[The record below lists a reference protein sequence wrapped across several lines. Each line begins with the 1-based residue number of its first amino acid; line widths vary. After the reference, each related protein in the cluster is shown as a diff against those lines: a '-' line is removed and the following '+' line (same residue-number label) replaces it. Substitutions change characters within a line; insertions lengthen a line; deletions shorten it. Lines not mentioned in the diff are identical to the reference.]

1 MSAPTP
7 PGSWNQ
13 QPGTPPPAPRAPFGA
28 PVGGPPP
35 GPALGQ
41 GSDLIDGEWHRLHP
55 LTPLLR
61 VGVFVIAIGAF
72 LINQSWQ
79 TITSFLFPQLDEYN
93 YNEYDPTSMVF
104 QNQTWLLWAA
114 IGTLLVI
121 ILIGLFSYLSWRFAQ
136 FRVTDTTIE
145 LQSGVLFRKSRQAR
159 LDRVQDINIQRPLIA
174 RVVGASKIEIGVA
187 GENANIQLIYVRTR
201 DADGI
206 RAGILQRASGAKRN
220 ERQAQAHSQ
229 SPAVHGHGHGLASP
243 DGADVGQFAGAG
255 TSGGAPIE
263 QKPPTAEQL
272 RTRASEFF
280 AQRVEELT
288 SPELA
293 PGEAAPQ
300 SVVRLPPWRLVVAN
314 LVNPWLIVIIVA
326 LVAGLIVT
334 FTFGFWW
341 LLFSILPLGA
351 VFLAV
356 TVGQILPSLNY
367 SIAATPDGVRVGRG
381 LLTTSNDTVPPG
393 RIHAVQVSQPLFWRP
408 FDWWMVRITRA
419 GTEQVSS
426 DGSQNQAALTRNLV
440 LPVGTRA
447 ETERVL
453 ALLLPMLV
461 DDEVRRLIELGMYS
475 KGNDDHFVTAP
486 KRAAWMRPF
495 SWKRHGFRLDN
506 RALYLRFGAWSRKL
520 TIIPAERMQSIGL
533 DRGPIGYFA
542 NVVNLHAHTVL
553 GVGVTTRIG
562 MVDGNI
568 GIRLFD
574 DVSAVAIRAASLD
587 SSHRWREA
595 ATLSAIATARMRV
608 ADAQSRGI
616 PVDSQTIAVLQAER
630 EYQHALAQSGV
641 HGTSTPPVAQPHAA
655 QQAAPEPNLSRIPA
669 QFGSTAPVVAAP
681 AAPIAVA
688 PSAAPATPFAAADA
702 TVSAPAPAA
711 PSTPAWSPPPSAGPA
726 PASPAS
732 EGAVAPS
739 PIGPVPGAPANG
751 AWAPVSWEP
760 VAAPPA
766 TPDSAID
773 TTPTPIQTPA
783 TIGPAPVQAA
793 PAVQSLPPVEQAP
806 TPLAKPTP
814 VAPEQTPLVGP
825 TSTAAEPQIADERA
839 ELAATPPPG
848 VATPSA
854 PPAPSTPST
863 PSAGDAPQPLTRRQ
877 LREQRQNGILPPA
890 PAPDEAPSEQ
900 RPEGGA

>member
-1 MSAPTP
+1 MSAHLP
-7 PGSWNQ
+7 PQS
-13 QPGTPPPAPRAPFGA
+13 PGAQF
-28 PVGGPPP
+28 GGPPPGPPQGQAP

-55 LTPLLR
+55 LTPLLK

-79 TITSFLFPQLDEYN
+79 TITSFIFPQLDEYSGA
-93 YNEYDPTSMVF
+93 EYDPTRMVF
-104 QNQTWLLWAA
+104 ENQTWLLWAA
-114 IGTLLVI
+114 LGTLLVI
-121 ILIGLFSYLSWRFAQ
+121 VLLGLFSYLSWRFAQ
-136 FRVTDTTIE
+136 FRVSDTTIE

-159 LDRVQDINIQRPLIA
+159 LDRVQDINIQRPLVA
-174 RVVGASKIEIGVA
+174 RIVGASKIEIGVA
-187 GENANIQLIYVRTR
+187 GENANIQLVYVRTR

-220 ERQAQAHSQ
+220 ERAAHGQSFPSSAQHGAAGVNGGMHM
-229 SPAVHGHGHGLASP
+229 PASAGQP
-243 DGADVGQFAGAG
+243 NGAGPAGAVGQ
-255 TSGGAPIE
+255 APA
-263 QKPPTAEQL
+263 QRPPTAEQL

-314 LVNPWLIVIIVA
+314 LVNPWLVVIVVA
-326 LVAGLIVT
+326 LVAGLVVT

-351 VFLAV
+351 VFFAV
-356 TVGQILPSLNY
+356 TAGQILPSLNY

-461 DDEVRRLIELGMYS
+461 NDEVRRLIELGMYS
-475 KGNDDHFVTAP
+475 KGDDDYFVTAP

-495 SWKRHGFRLDN
+495 SWRRHGFRLDS

-520 TIIPAERMQSIGL
+520 TIVPAERMQSIGL

-553 GVGVTTRIG
+553 GMGVTTRIG
-562 MVDGNI
+562 MVDGDI
-568 GIRLFD
+568 GVRLFD

-587 SSHRWREA
+587 TSHRWREA

-608 ADAQSRGI
+608 ADAESRGTA
-616 PVDSQTIAVLQAER
+616 VDSQTIAVLQAER
-630 EYQHALAQSGV
+630 EYQQALAQSGV
-641 HGTSTPPVAQPHAA
+641 DGTSTPPVAEPSAA
-655 QQAAPEPNLSRIPA
+655 QRATPAPDLSRIPA
-669 QFGSTAPVVAAP
+669 QFGSAS
-681 AAPIAVA
+681 
-688 PSAAPATPFAAADA
+688 SAG
-702 TVSAPAPAA
+702 
-711 PSTPAWSPPPSAGPA
+711 STPSAGVSPSAPPESVGLPA
-726 PASPAS
+726 TAPQPPAA
-732 EGAVAPS
+732 AAPMPS
-739 PIGPVPGAPANG
+739 SIGPVPGAPANG

-766 TPDSAID
+766 SHDSSID
-773 TTPTPIQTPA
+773 TTPTPIQSPA
-783 TIGPAPVQAA
+783 TIGPAPAHRTPAEREAA
-793 PAVQSLPPVEQAP
+793 P
-806 TPLAKPTP
+806 
-814 VAPEQTPLVGP
+814 
-825 TSTAAEPQIADERA
+825 TAAPQTESAQVQEPSVVPDQ
-839 ELAATPPPG
+839 
-848 VATPSA
+848 
-854 PPAPSTPST
+854 
-863 PSAGDAPQPLTRRQ
+863 PQPLTRRQ
-877 LREQRQNGILPPA
+877 LREQRENGT
-890 PAPDEAPSEQ
+890 APDQQPGHDSRQA
-900 RPEGGA
+900 PEGNA

>member
-7 PGSWNQ
+7 PGNWQ
-13 QPGTPPPAPRAPFGA
+13 QPGTPPPMPPAPL
-28 PVGGPPP
+28 GPPAGGTP
-35 GPALGQ
+35 PGAGPALGQ
-41 GSDLIDGEWHRLHP
+41 GADLIDGEWHRLHP

-93 YNEYDPTSMVF
+93 YNEYDPTTMVF

-121 ILIGLFSYLSWRFAQ
+121 LLIGLFSYLSWRFAQ

-243 DGADVGQFAGAG
+243 NGADVGQFAGAG
-255 TSGGAPIE
+255 SSGGAPIE

-351 VFLAV
+351 VFFAV

-475 KGNDDHFVTAP
+475 KGNDDYFVTAP

-495 SWKRHGFRLDN
+495 SWKRHGFRLDS
-506 RALYLRFGAWSRKL
+506 RALYLRYGAWSRKL

-641 HGTSTPPVAQPHAA
+641 QATSTPPVAQPHAT
-655 QQAAPEPNLSRIPA
+655 QRSAPEPDLSRIPA
-669 QFGSTAPVVAAP
+669 QFGAAP
-681 AAPIAVA
+681 GVPATAGAPIASVPVASPPPPA
-688 PSAAPATPFAAADA
+688 PSAPAVVAGDT
-702 TVSAPAPAA
+702 TSASAPAA
-711 PSTPAWSPPPSAGPA
+711 PSTPGWSTPPSSASAPVPPA
-726 PASPAS
+726 RD
-732 EGAVAPS
+732 GATAPS
-739 PIGPVPGAPANG
+739 PIGPVPGAPATG

-773 TTPTPIQTPA
+773 TTPTPIQTPDA
-783 TIGPAPVQAA
+783 IGPAPVQVTPADHGVPPVAEPKA
-793 PAVQSLPPVEQAP
+793 PAAVVP
-806 TPLAKPTP
+806 
-814 VAPEQTPLVGP
+814 
-825 TSTAAEPQIADERA
+825 
-839 ELAATPPPG
+839 
-848 VATPSA
+848 PSA
-854 PPAPSTPST
+854 PPASAAPAA
-863 PSAGDAPQPLTRRQ
+863 PSAPAAPAAPSPADDEAPQPLTRRQ
-877 LREQRQNGILPPA
+877 LREQRQNGILPTA
-890 PAPDEAPSEQ
+890 SAESTREQQQSE
-900 RPEGGA
+900 GDA

>member
-243 DGADVGQFAGAG
+243 NGADVGQFAGAG
-255 TSGGAPIE
+255 SSGGAPIE

-475 KGNDDHFVTAP
+475 KGNDDYFVTAP

-641 HGTSTPPVAQPHAA
+641 QATSTPPVAQPHTTHRS
-655 QQAAPEPNLSRIPA
+655 APEPDLSRIPA
-669 QFGSTAPVVAAP
+669 QFESAPGVPATAG
-681 AAPIAVA
+681 APIASVPVASPPPPA
-688 PSAAPATPFAAADA
+688 PSAPAVVAGDT
-702 TVSAPAPAA
+702 TSASAPAA
-711 PSTPAWSPPPSAGPA
+711 PSTPGWSMPPSSASAPVPPA
-726 PASPAS
+726 RD
-732 EGAVAPS
+732 GATAPS
-739 PIGPVPGAPANG
+739 PIGPVPGAPATG

-773 TTPTPIQTPA
+773 TTPTPIQTPDA
-783 TIGPAPVQAA
+783 IGPAPVQVTPADHGVPPVAEPKA
-793 PAVQSLPPVEQAP
+793 PAAVVPPASVAP
-806 TPLAKPTP
+806 ATPATP
-814 VAPEQTPLVGP
+814 VAP
-825 TSTAAEPQIADERA
+825 AA
-839 ELAATPPPG
+839 
-848 VATPSA
+848 PSA
-854 PPAPSTPST
+854 QSAQSVPTAPAAPASAAPSV
-863 PSAGDAPQPLTRRQ
+863 DEAPQPLTRRQ
-877 LREQRQNGILPPA
+877 LREQRQNGILPTASADSPR
-890 PAPDEAPSEQ
+890 EQQQQSE
-900 RPEGGA
+900 GDA

>member
-136 FRVTDTTIE
+136 FRVSDTTIE

-159 LDRVQDINIQRPLIA
+159 LDRVQDINIQRPLVA
-174 RVVGASKIEIGVA
+174 RIVGASKIEIGVA

-243 DGADVGQFAGAG
+243 NGADVGQFAGAG
-255 TSGGAPIE
+255 SSGGAPIE

-351 VFLAV
+351 VFFAV

-475 KGNDDHFVTAP
+475 KGDDDYFVTAP

-641 HGTSTPPVAQPHAA
+641 QATSTPPSSA
-655 QQAAPEPNLSRIPA
+655 S
-669 QFGSTAPVVAAP
+669 APVPP
-681 AAPIAVA
+681 ARGG
-688 PSAAPATPFAAADA
+688 AT
-702 TVSAPAPAA
+702 
-711 PSTPAWSPPPSAGPA
+711 
-726 PASPAS
+726 
-732 EGAVAPS
+732 APS
-739 PIGPVPGAPANG
+739 PIGPVPGAPATG

-773 TTPTPIQTPA
+773 TTPTPIQTPDA
-783 TIGPAPVQAA
+783 IGPAPVQVTPADHGVPPVAEPKA
-793 PAVQSLPPVEQAP
+793 PAAVVPPAP
-806 TPLAKPTP
+806 VAPVAPVAPATP
-814 VAPEQTPLVGP
+814 VAP
-825 TSTAAEPQIADERA
+825 AA
-839 ELAATPPPG
+839 
-848 VATPSA
+848 PSA
-854 PPAPSTPST
+854 QSVPAAPAAPASAAPSVD
-863 PSAGDAPQPLTRRQ
+863 AAPQPLTRRQ
-877 LREQRQNGILPPA
+877 LREQRQNCILPTASADSPR
-890 PAPDEAPSEQ
+890 EQQQQSE
-900 RPEGGA
+900 GDA

>member
-7 PGSWNQ
+7 PGNWQ
-13 QPGTPPPAPRAPFGA
+13 QPGPPPPMGSAPHGA
-28 PVGGPPP
+28 MAGGPTPGPPP

-79 TITSFLFPQLDEYN
+79 TITSFLFPQLDEYSGA
-93 YNEYDPTSMVF
+93 EYDPTNMVLR
-104 QNQTWLLWAA
+104 NEGWLLWVALGILA
-114 IGTLLVI
+114 V
-121 ILIGLFSYLSWRFAQ
+121 ILILGFFSYLSWRFSQ
-136 FRVTDTTIE
+136 FRVSDTTIE
-145 LQSGVLFRKSRQAR
+145 LQTGVLFRKSRQAR
-159 LDRVQDINIQRPLIA
+159 LDRVQDINIQRPLVA
-174 RVVGASKIEIGVA
+174 RIVGASKIEIGVA
-187 GENANIQLIYVRTR
+187 GENANIQLVYVRTR

-220 ERQAQAHSQ
+220 ERQAQAHGYAHAGQPGAPGSADG
-229 SPAVHGHGHGLASP
+229 SPSAPGYGP
-243 DGADVGQFAGAG
+243 AGA
-255 TSGGAPIE
+255 SGDSASQPQ

-314 LVNPWLIVIIVA
+314 LVNPWLIVILVA
-326 LVAGLIVT
+326 LIAGLIVT

-351 VFLAV
+351 VFFAV

-475 KGNDDHFVTAP
+475 KGNDDYFVTAP

-520 TIIPAERMQSIGL
+520 TIVPAERMQSIGL

-553 GVGVTTRIG
+553 GLGVTTRIG

-568 GIRLFD
+568 GVRLFD
-574 DVSAVAIRAASLD
+574 DVSAVAIRAANLD
-587 SSHRWREA
+587 TSHRWREA

-608 ADAQSRGI
+608 ADAAARGI
-616 PVDSQTIAVLQAER
+616 PVDSQTTAVLQAER
-630 EYQHALAQSGV
+630 EYQHALAQSGLQE
-641 HGTSTPPVAQPHAA
+641 TTTPPVAQPQAA
-655 QQAAPEPNLSRIPA
+655 QNAAPAPDLSRIPA
-669 QFGSTAPVVAAP
+669 QFGSVGSAPGGAAARFGSP
-681 AAPIAVA
+681 TNPSTDAPA
-688 PSAAPATPFAAADA
+688 PSASA
-702 TVSAPAPAA
+702 SAP
-711 PSTPAWSPPPSAGPA
+711 PA
-726 PASPAS
+726 PAS
-732 EGAVAPS
+732 APS
-739 PIGPVPGAPANG
+739 QIGPVPDAPTNG

-760 VAAPPA
+760 VATTPAAPE
-766 TPDSAID
+766 SAID

-783 TIGPAPVQAA
+783 TIGPAPAGTA
-793 PAVQSLPPVEQAP
+793 PRIPSAPRIQS
-806 TPLAKPTP
+806 
-814 VAPEQTPLVGP
+814 
-825 TSTAAEPQIADERA
+825 
-839 ELAATPPPG
+839 PPPG
-848 VATPSA
+848 
-854 PPAPSTPST
+854 PAPSTAPESASPAPSGPPVEEAPKPVDSA
-863 PSAGDAPQPLTRRQ
+863 PSEPAGDEAPQPLTRRQ
-877 LREQRQNGILPPA
+877 LREQRQNGIVPP
-890 PAPDEAPSEQ
+890 PSPEPHPGQPSED
-900 RPEGGA
+900 GA

>member
-7 PGSWNQ
+7 PGNWRQPSPQ
-13 QPGTPPPAPRAPFGA
+13 QPMGGA
-28 PVGGPPP
+28 PYGAPAGGPPP

-79 TITSFLFPQLDEYN
+79 TITSFLFPQLDEYSGA
-93 YNEYDPTSMVF
+93 EYDPTNMVLR
-104 QNQTWLLWAA
+104 NEGWLLWVALGILA
-114 IGTLLVI
+114 VILV
-121 ILIGLFSYLSWRFAQ
+121 LGLFSYLSWRFSQ
-136 FRVTDTTIE
+136 FRVSDTTIE
-145 LQSGVLFRKSRQAR
+145 LQTGVLFRKSRQAR
-159 LDRVQDINIQRPLIA
+159 LDRVQDINIQRPLVA
-174 RVVGASKIEIGVA
+174 RIVGASKIEIGVA
-187 GENANIQLIYVRTR
+187 GENANIQLVYVRTR

-220 ERQAQAHSQ
+220 ERQAQAQ
-229 SPAVHGHGHGLASP
+229 GYAYA
-243 DGADVGQFAGAG
+243 GQ
-255 TSGGAPIE
+255 TGAPGSADGSPSAPGYGPAGGSSDSASQPQ

-314 LVNPWLIVIIVA
+314 LVNPWLIVILVA
-326 LVAGLIVT
+326 LIAGLIVT

-351 VFLAV
+351 VFFAV

-475 KGNDDHFVTAP
+475 KGDDDYFVTAP
-486 KRAAWMRPF
+486 RRAAWMRPF
-495 SWKRHGFRLDN
+495 SWKRHGFRLDA

-520 TIIPAERMQSIGL
+520 TIVPAERMQSIGL

-553 GVGVTTRIG
+553 GMGVTTRIG
-562 MVDGNI
+562 MVDGDI

-574 DVSAVAIRAASLD
+574 DVSAVAIRAANLD
-587 SSHRWREA
+587 TSHRWREA

-608 ADAQSRGI
+608 ADAAARGI
-616 PVDSQTIAVLQAER
+616 PVDSQTTAVLQAER
-630 EYQHALAQSGV
+630 EYQHALAQSGLQE
-641 HGTSTPPVAQPHAA
+641 TSTPPVAQPQAA
-655 QQAAPEPNLSRIPA
+655 QDAAPAPDLSRIPA
-669 QFGSTAPVVAAP
+669 QFGSVGTATVGAP
-681 AAPIAVA
+681 AQPTRFESNEPPTTDA
-688 PSAAPATPFAAADA
+688 ATP
-702 TVSAPAPAA
+702 APRP
-711 PSTPAWSPPPSAGPA
+711 SPPQM
-726 PASPAS
+726 
-732 EGAVAPS
+732 
-739 PIGPVPGAPANG
+739 GPVPGAPANG

-760 VAAPPA
+760 VATTPA
-766 TPDSAID
+766 ASESGID

-783 TIGPAPVQAA
+783 TIGPAPVGAA
-793 PAVQSLPPVEQAP
+793 PQVPSPPRIP
-806 TPLAKPTP
+806 TPPT
-814 VAPEQTPLVGP
+814 G
-825 TSTAAEPQIADERA
+825 
-839 ELAATPPPG
+839 
-848 VATPSA
+848 
-854 PPAPSTPST
+854 PAPSTPSVPGAT
-863 PSAGDAPQPLTRRQ
+863 APADPLVGEAPQPGGTAPAESPIDEAPQPLTRRQ
-877 LREQRQNGILPPA
+877 LREQRRNGIIPPSDPA
-890 PAPDEAPSEQ
+890 PHRGQASED
-900 RPEGGA
+900 GA

>member
-1 MSAPTP
+1 MSAHLP
-7 PGSWNQ
+7 PQS
-13 QPGTPPPAPRAPFGA
+13 PGAQF
-28 PVGGPPP
+28 GGPPLGPPQGQAP

-79 TITSFLFPQLDEYN
+79 TITSFIFPQLDEYSGA
-93 YNEYDPTSMVF
+93 EYDPTRMVF
-104 QNQTWLLWAA
+104 ENQTWLLWAA
-114 IGTLLVI
+114 LGTLLVI
-121 ILIGLFSYLSWRFAQ
+121 LLLGLFSYLSWRFAQ
-136 FRVTDTTIE
+136 FRVSDTTIE

-159 LDRVQDINIQRPLIA
+159 LDRVQDINIQRPLVA
-174 RVVGASKIEIGVA
+174 RIVGASKIEIGVA
-187 GENANIQLIYVRTR
+187 GENANIQLVYVRTR

-206 RAGILQRASGAKRN
+206 RAGILQRASGAKRS
-220 ERQAQAHSQ
+220 ERAAHGQ
-229 SPAVHGHGHGLASP
+229 SFEGPGQP
-243 DGADVGQFAGAG
+243 GAAGANG
-255 TSGGAPIE
+255 GMHMPMSAGQPSGAGPAGQGPA
-263 QKPPTAEQL
+263 QRPPTAEQL

-314 LVNPWLIVIIVA
+314 LVNPWLVVIVVA

-351 VFLAV
+351 VFFAI
-356 TVGQILPSLNY
+356 TAGQILPSLNY

-461 DDEVRRLIELGMYS
+461 NDEVRRLIELGMYS
-475 KGNDDHFVTAP
+475 KGDDDYFVTAP

-495 SWKRHGFRLDN
+495 SWRRHGFRLDS

-520 TIIPAERMQSIGL
+520 TIVPAERMQSIGL

-553 GVGVTTRIG
+553 GMGVTTRIG
-562 MVDGNI
+562 MVDGDI
-568 GIRLFD
+568 GVRLFD

-587 SSHRWREA
+587 TSHRWREA

-608 ADAQSRGI
+608 ADAESRGTA
-616 PVDSQTIAVLQAER
+616 VDSQTIAVLQAER
-630 EYQHALAQSGV
+630 EYQQALAQSGV
-641 HGTSTPPVAQPHAA
+641 DGTSTPPVAEPSGA
-655 QQAAPEPNLSRIPA
+655 QEAAPAPDLSRIPA
-669 QFGSTAPVVAAP
+669 QFGSASSAGSVPSAGVGPSGPSERADGDSAAP
-681 AAPIAVA
+681 D
-688 PSAAPATPFAAADA
+688 PSAAPTPM
-702 TVSAPAPAA
+702 
-711 PSTPAWSPPPSAGPA
+711 PSA
-726 PASPAS
+726 
-732 EGAVAPS
+732 
-739 PIGPVPGAPANG
+739 IGPVPGAPANG

-766 TPDSAID
+766 SPDSTID
-773 TTPTPIQTPA
+773 TTPTPIQSPA
-783 TIGPAPVQAA
+783 TIGPAPAAAAADRPPAEHEAAPSQAA
-793 PAVQSLPPVEQAP
+793 PSEA
-806 TPLAKPTP
+806 
-814 VAPEQTPLVGP
+814 
-825 TSTAAEPQIADERA
+825 
-839 ELAATPPPG
+839 
-848 VATPSA
+848 
-854 PPAPSTPST
+854 APSEAAPSRAPQLANGQAHE
-863 PSAGDAPQPLTRRQ
+863 PSGATDQPQPLTRRQ
-877 LREQRQNGILPPA
+877 LREQRENGT
-890 PAPDEAPSEQ
+890 APDQQPGNGSRQ
-900 RPEGGA
+900 PPEGSA

>member
-7 PGSWNQ
+7 PGNWQ
-13 QPGTPPPAPRAPFGA
+13 QPGTPSPAAGVPFGS

-93 YNEYDPTSMVF
+93 YNEYDPTTMVF

-121 ILIGLFSYLSWRFAQ
+121 ILIAAFSYLSWRFAQ
-136 FRVTDTTIE
+136 FRVSDTTIE

-159 LDRVQDINIQRPLIA
+159 LDRVQDINIQRPLVA
-174 RVVGASKIEIGVA
+174 RIVGASKIEIGVA
-187 GENANIQLIYVRTR
+187 GENANIQLVYVRTR

-220 ERQAQAHSQ
+220 ERQAQMQGHAEQGGAQASRDMAGSGQFGGAHS
-229 SPAVHGHGHGLASP
+229 V
-243 DGADVGQFAGAG
+243 AG
-255 TSGGAPIE
+255 TPAQ

-314 LVNPWLIVIIVA
+314 LVNPWLIVIVVA
-326 LVAGLIVT
+326 FVAGLIVT

-351 VFLAV
+351 VFFAV
-356 TVGQILPSLNY
+356 TAGQILPSLNY

-475 KGNDDHFVTAP
+475 KGDDDYFVTAP

-495 SWKRHGFRLDN
+495 SWKRHGFRLDS

-533 DRGPIGYFA
+533 DRGPVGYFA

-553 GVGVTTRIG
+553 GMGVTTRIG

-568 GIRLFD
+568 GVRLFD

-608 ADAQSRGI
+608 ADAQARGI
-616 PVDSQTIAVLQAER
+616 AVDSQTIAVLQAER
-630 EYQHALAQSGV
+630 EYQQALAQSGV
-641 HGTSTPPVAQPHAA
+641 QATSVPPVAQPPVA
-655 QQAAPEPNLSRIPA
+655 QRSVPEPDLSRIPA
-669 QFGSTAPVVAAP
+669 QFGSVGPAPTASTVSGPAPTAPAWAP
-681 AAPIAVA
+681 DTDPV
-688 PSAAPATPFAAADA
+688 SAQRA
-702 TVSAPAPAA
+702 SAPAPA
-711 PSTPAWSPPPSAGPA
+711 PA
-726 PASPAS
+726 PARAAAPAPTTRDG
-732 EGAVAPS
+732 GAVPS
-739 PIGPVPGAPANG
+739 PIGPVPGVPANG

-773 TTPTPIQTPA
+773 TTPTPIQAPA
-783 TIGPAPVQAA
+783 TIGPAPA
-793 PAVQSLPPVEQAP
+793 E
-806 TPLAKPTP
+806 
-814 VAPEQTPLVGP
+814 GP
-825 TSTAAEPQIADERA
+825 SVKE
-839 ELAATPPPG
+839 
-848 VATPSA
+848 SA
-854 PPAPSTPST
+854 PPAAQQTQ
-863 PSAGDAPQPLTRRQ
+863 SAEPASVASQTGEAPQPLTRRQ
-877 LREQRQNGILPPA
+877 LREQRQNGIVPPHA
-890 PAPDEAPSEQ
+890 GEPPMGQSET
-900 RPEGGA
+900 GA

>member
-7 PGSWNQ
+7 PGNWQ
-13 QPGTPPPAPRAPFGA
+13 QPGTPPPPSAPVPGAPFGA
-28 PVGGPPP
+28 PTGGPSGPGGPGAPGGPPR

-79 TITSFLFPQLDEYN
+79 TITSFLFPQLDEYSG
-93 YNEYDPTSMVF
+93 NEYDPTTMVLR
-104 QNQTWLLWAA
+104 NEGWLLWAA
-114 IGTLLVI
+114 IGTIVVILL
-121 ILIGLFSYLSWRFAQ
+121 LGLASYLSWRFAQ
-136 FRVTDTTIE
+136 FRVSDTTIE

-159 LDRVQDINIQRPLIA
+159 LDRVQDINIQRPFIA
-174 RVVGASKIEIGVA
+174 RLVGASKIDIGVA
-187 GENANIQLIYVRTR
+187 GENANIQLVYVRTR

-220 ERQAQAHSQ
+220 ERQAQAHSGQPGQQ
-229 SPAVHGHGHGLASP
+229 SDGQPFGVGQQAGVGQHP
-243 DGADVGQFAGAG
+243 DGAARQGQ
-255 TSGGAPIE
+255 

-272 RTRASEFF
+272 RDRASEFF

-314 LVNPWLIVIIVA
+314 LVNPWLVVVLVA

-351 VFLAV
+351 VFFGV

-461 DDEVRRLIELGMYS
+461 DNEVRRLIELGMYS
-475 KGNDDHFVTAP
+475 KGDDDYFVTAP

-562 MVDGNI
+562 MIDGNI
-568 GIRLFD
+568 GVRLFD

-587 SSHRWREA
+587 TSHRWREA

-608 ADAQSRGI
+608 ADAEARGI

-630 EYQHALAQSGV
+630 EYQQALAQSGV
-641 HGTSTPPVAQPHAA
+641 QGTSTPPVSQPPAA
-655 QQAAPEPNLSRIPA
+655 QHAAPEPDLARIPA
-669 QFGSTAPVVAAP
+669 QFGSAGS
-681 AAPIAVA
+681 A
-688 PSAAPATPFAAADA
+688 PSAPAS
-702 TVSAPAPAA
+702 SAPA
-711 PSTPAWSPPPSAGPA
+711 S
-726 PASPAS
+726 
-732 EGAVAPS
+732 
-739 PIGPVPGAPANG
+739 IGPVPDAPGAVPGAPAGG

-766 TPDSAID
+766 IPDSAID
-773 TTPTPIQTPA
+773 TTPTPIQAPS
-783 TIGPAPVQAA
+783 TIGPVPARPNPLGAPNSESAPSAA
-793 PAVQSLPPVEQAP
+793 PAPVSPVAPAPEPVPPAGPSFASAPPVGPTPASPVAP
-806 TPLAKPTP
+806 TP
-814 VAPEQTPLVGP
+814 E
-825 TSTAAEPQIADERA
+825 
-839 ELAATPPPG
+839 
-848 VATPSA
+848 SA
-854 PPAPSTPST
+854 PPAGPSPESAPPVQPSTASAQPAPS
-863 PSAGDAPQPLTRRQ
+863 QPLTRRQ
-877 LREQRQNGILPPA
+877 LREQRQNGGSSADLPGA
-890 PAPDEAPSEQ
+890 RSVPS
-900 RPEGGA
+900 PEDGA

>member
-1 MSAPTP
+1 MSAHLP
-7 PGSWNQ
+7 PQS
-13 QPGTPPPAPRAPFGA
+13 PGARFGGPPSGA
-28 PVGGPPP
+28 PQAQPP

-55 LTPLLR
+55 LTPLLK

-79 TITSFLFPQLDEYN
+79 TITSFIFPQLDEYSGA
-93 YNEYDPTSMVF
+93 EYDPTRMVF
-104 QNQTWLLWAA
+104 ENQTWLLWAA
-114 IGTLLVI
+114 LGTLLVI
-121 ILIGLFSYLSWRFAQ
+121 ILLGLFSYLSWRFAQ
-136 FRVTDTTIE
+136 FRVSDTTIE

-159 LDRVQDINIQRPLIA
+159 LDRVQDINIQRPLVA
-174 RVVGASKIEIGVA
+174 RIVGASKIEIGVA
-187 GENANIQLIYVRTR
+187 GENANIQLVYVRTR

-220 ERQAQAHSQ
+220 ERAAHGQSFEGPAQ
-229 SPAVHGHGHGLASP
+229 PG
-243 DGADVGQFAGAG
+243 FAGANG
-255 TSGGAPIE
+255 GMHMPTSAGQPSGAGPAGAVV
-263 QKPPTAEQL
+263 QGAAQRPPTAEQL

-314 LVNPWLIVIIVA
+314 LVNPWLVVVILTLI
-326 LVAGLIVT
+326 AGLIIT
-334 FTFGFWW
+334 FTFEFWW

-351 VFLAV
+351 VFFAI
-356 TVGQILPSLNY
+356 TAGQILPSLNY

-461 DDEVRRLIELGMYS
+461 NDEVRRLIELGMYS
-475 KGNDDHFVTAP
+475 KGDDDYFVTAP

-495 SWKRHGFRLDN
+495 SWRRHGFRLDS

-520 TIIPAERMQSIGL
+520 TIVPAERMQSIGL
-533 DRGPIGYFA
+533 DRGPVGYFA

-553 GVGVTTRIG
+553 GMGVTTRIG
-562 MVDGNI
+562 MVDGDI
-568 GIRLFD
+568 GVRLFD

-587 SSHRWREA
+587 TSHRWREA

-608 ADAQSRGI
+608 ADAESRGI
-616 PVDSQTIAVLQAER
+616 AVDSQTIAVLQAER
-630 EYQHALAQSGV
+630 EYQQALAQSGV
-641 HGTSTPPVAQPHAA
+641 DGTSTPPVAEPVAA
-655 QQAAPEPNLSRIPA
+655 QRATPAPDLSRIPA
-669 QFGSTAPVVAAP
+669 QFGSASSAGSMPSAGVGPSVTP
-681 AAPIAVA
+681 ASAGPPATTPG
-688 PSAAPATPFAAADA
+688 PSAAPSPAL
-702 TVSAPAPAA
+702 APAP
-711 PSTPAWSPPPSAGPA
+711 SPTS
-726 PASPAS
+726 
-732 EGAVAPS
+732 
-739 PIGPVPGAPANG
+739 IGPVPGATANG
-751 AWAPVSWEP
+751 AWPPVSWEP

-766 TPDSAID
+766 SVDSAID
-773 TTPTPIQTPA
+773 TTPTPIQSPA
-783 TIGPAPVQAA
+783 TIAPAPTHR
-793 PAVQSLPPVEQAP
+793 PPVEREAAP
-806 TPLAKPTP
+806 T
-814 VAPEQTPLVGP
+814 
-825 TSTAAEPQIADERA
+825 AAPQIASDQAQE
-839 ELAATPPPG
+839 
-848 VATPSA
+848 
-854 PPAPSTPST
+854 
-863 PSAGDAPQPLTRRQ
+863 SAGAADQAQPLTRRQ
-877 LREQRQNGILPPA
+877 LREQRENGTASDQQPGH
-890 PAPDEAPSEQ
+890 DSRQ
-900 RPEGGA
+900 VPEGNA

>member
-7 PGSWNQ
+7 PGSWQ
-13 QPGTPPPAPRAPFGA
+13 QPGTPPPMPGAPFGSQS
-28 PVGGPPP
+28 GGPPP

-93 YNEYDPTSMVF
+93 YNEYDPTTMVLR
-104 QNQTWLLWAA
+104 NQTWLLWAA
-114 IGTLLVI
+114 IGTLLVV
-121 ILIGLFSYLSWRFAQ
+121 ILIGVFSYLSWRFAQ
-136 FRVTDTTIE
+136 FRVSDSTIE

-159 LDRVQDINIQRPLIA
+159 LDRVQDINIQRPLVA
-174 RVVGASKIEIGVA
+174 RIVGASKIEIGVA
-187 GENANIQLIYVRTR
+187 GENANIQLVYVRTR

-220 ERQAQAHSQ
+220 ERQAQSHAHPGQIGGQASQ
-229 SPAVHGHGHGLASP
+229 DA
-243 DGADVGQFAGAG
+243 AGG
-255 TSGGAPIE
+255 GVGGASSNTGAPAQ

-314 LVNPWLIVIIVA
+314 LVNPWLVVILVA

-351 VFLAV
+351 VFFAV

-475 KGNDDHFVTAP
+475 KGNDDYFVTAP

-553 GVGVTTRIG
+553 GMGVTTRIG

-568 GIRLFD
+568 GVRLFD

-616 PVDSQTIAVLQAER
+616 PVDSQTVAVLQAER
-630 EYQHALAQSGV
+630 EYQQALAQSGV
-641 HGTSTPPVAQPHAA
+641 QGASTPPVAQPPAA
-655 QQAAPEPNLSRIPA
+655 QQVAPAPDLTRIPA
-669 QFGSTAPVVAAP
+669 QFGSVG
-681 AAPIAVA
+681 
-688 PSAAPATPFAAADA
+688 
-702 TVSAPAPAA
+702 
-711 PSTPAWSPPPSAGPA
+711 SAGPA
-726 PASPAS
+726 ESVSSASSASSVGAAPASSSA
-732 EGAVAPS
+732 
-739 PIGPVPGAPANG
+739 PIGPVPGAPVDA

-760 VAAPPA
+760 VAAPPT
-766 TPDSAID
+766 TPDSSID
-773 TTPTPIQTPA
+773 TTPTPIQSPA
-783 TIGPAPVQAA
+783 TIGPAPVRADHDAQA
-793 PAVQSLPPVEQAP
+793 QAP
-806 TPLAKPTP
+806 TTVPA
-814 VAPEQTPLVGP
+814 AAP
-825 TSTAAEPQIADERA
+825 TSTPPRTPASAPASPADE
-839 ELAATPPPG
+839 
-848 VATPSA
+848 
-854 PPAPSTPST
+854 
-863 PSAGDAPQPLTRRQ
+863 APQPLTRRQ
-877 LREQRQNGILPPA
+877 LREQRESGIVPPPSA
-890 PAPDEAPSEQ
+890 EPHVERPSETS
-900 RPEGGA
+900 E